1 MLFGKRLIAV
11 AAAAA
16 ILAGACS
23 TAATT
28 APGTAAPGTA
38 APSAAGTGEKVEIV
52 SWWTTGGEATG
63 FNKIIDLFNSQNPQ
77 WQVFNSAIAGGA
89 GSNAQAVLQSRVL
102 AGDPPDSFQVHMGH
116 ELLDTYVTPG
126 YMDNL
131 DDVFKDNGF
140 TTQFPQGVL
149 DIVSAKDSSG
159 TVHYYSVPANIHRA
173 NVLWYNKKILSDNGL
188 TPPKTWDEFMTVA
201 EALKAKGITP
211 LAVGDSGIWA
221 NGMILETILIATLG
235 ADGFDGL
242 WTGATDWGSS
252 QVTDALNTYKTV
264 LGYINPDHSSL
275 SWDQAADLLISGKA
289 AMTIMGDW
297 ANGEFTNKNFADYGW
312 AAAPGNDKIYQ
323 ALADSFGIPTK
334 AKNKEAIKKFLAL
347 LGSAQGQDLFNP
359 YKGSI
364 PANTTAGNP
373 PADAQQYTEYQKS
386 AMAEWTTDAIVP
398 SLEHGAAA
406 APSWKGAWEQA
417 VTLFVTNT
425 DVAAAQTALVQA
437 CKDAKVCT

>member
-1 MLFGKRLIAV
+1 MNRKTVFTLIALV
-11 AAAAA
+11 SV
-16 ILAGACS
+16 IGMLGAQC
-23 TAATT
+23 
-28 APGTAAPGTA
+28 PGPAAPTQPAGPTQPPVA
-38 APSAAGTGEKVEIV
+38 GGKLEIFSWWTGGGEADGLAQMFKIYSAKYPKVEIIN
-52 SWWTTGGEATG
+52 AT
-63 FNKIIDLFNSQNPQ
+63 
-77 WQVFNSAIAGGA
+77 VAGGA
-89 GSNAQAVLQSRVL
+89 GSNAKAVLKTRML
-102 AGDPPDSFQVHMGH
+102 GGDPPDSFQVHMGH

-235 ADGFDGL
+235 ADGFNGL

-334 AKNKEAIKKFLAL
+334 AKNKDAIKKFLAL

-386 AMAEWTTDAIVP
+386 AMTSWKTDVIVP

-437 CKDAKVCT
+437 CKDAKVCK

>member
-1 MLFGKRLIAV
+1 
-11 AAAAA
+11 
-16 ILAGACS
+16 
-23 TAATT
+23 
-28 APGTAAPGTA
+28 
-38 APSAAGTGEKVEIV
+38 
-52 SWWTTGGEATG
+52 
-63 FNKIIDLFNSQNPQ
+63 
-77 WQVFNSAIAGGA
+77 
-89 GSNAQAVLQSRVL
+89 
-102 AGDPPDSFQVHMGH
+102 
-116 ELLDTYVTPG
+116 
-126 YMDNL
+126 MDNL

-386 AMAEWTTDAIVP
+386 AMTSWKTDAIVP

-437 CKDAKVCT
+437 CKDAKVCK